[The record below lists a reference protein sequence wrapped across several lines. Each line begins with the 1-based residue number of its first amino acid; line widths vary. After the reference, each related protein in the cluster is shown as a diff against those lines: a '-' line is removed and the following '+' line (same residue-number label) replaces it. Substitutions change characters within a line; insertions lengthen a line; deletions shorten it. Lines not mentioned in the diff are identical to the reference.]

1 MKKIQIA
8 LMCTFMTLLFAC
20 QPQNGVSV
28 LDIDA
33 TKLDNT
39 TAKCWAYTLIYSD
52 GKKTDGFMWGT
63 EQETVIKLQTIIQN
77 AQLTMA
83 NEPQDIT
90 YRADGT
96 KDEQS
101 CMNKN
106 KF

>member
-1 MKKIQIA
+1 
-8 LMCTFMTLLFAC
+8 
-20 QPQNGVSV
+20 
-28 LDIDA
+28 
-33 TKLDNT
+33 
-39 TAKCWAYTLIYSD
+39 
-52 GKKTDGFMWGT
+52 MWGT

-83 NEPQDIT
+83 NEPKDIT